1 MLKRIKDTIRKF
13 SMLKKGDNVLVA
25 ISGGPDSVCLLLV
38 LNSIK
43 KEFGINLFCAHLNHQ
58 LRGVESDCDERYVKR
73 LTKKHRIPLLI
84 ESRNVTKFAKDKKFS
99 LEQAARKLRYDF
111 LLQTAKKIGA
121 DKIAMGHTKDDQ
133 VETLFMR
140 LFRGT
145 GLRGLRGI
153 PGVRKIS
160 PNISIIRPLIETP
173 REEILFFL
181 KKRKIRARLDSTNA
195 QTAFLRNRIRHELLP
210 HIERYYSPRIKEIL
224 ARTADSL
231 DADYDYLI
239 KQQRKVF
246 KRIAKIKKD
255 ASISLPIKGLKS
267 LPLSFKRGVVRLA
280 IENVKGNLEGIDYR
294 HWVKI
299 EDLMEGVPT
308 CLHLPGGINVVKRP
322 KTVHFMAKK
331 NGARGEF
338 KKIVPETNLI
348 KIPGVTKILK
358 RLYIKSSIS
367 KTPPRTFNA
376 SPNIEYFDA
385 DKIKFPLNARFRKPA
400 DKMKPL
406 GMKRYKRLQD
416 IFVDDKIKAIRR
428 NRIPIIVDAMGRI
441 IWVCGVRMSED
452 FKVTPHTRKC
462 LRLKL
467 TL

>member
-1 MLKRIKDTIRKF
+1 MFKKVKNTIEKY

-43 KEFGINLFCAHLNHQ
+43 KEFSINLFCAHLNHQ

-153 PGVRKIS
+153 PAVRKIS

-210 HIERYYSPRIKEIL
+210 HIEKYYSPKIKEIL
-224 ARTADSL
+224 ARTADNL

-280 IENVKGNLEGIDYR
+280 IEDVKGNLEGIDYR

-299 EDLMEGVPT
+299 EDLMEGAPT
-308 CLHLPGGINVVKRP
+308 SLHLPGGIRVVK
-322 KTVHFMAKK
+322 KLGQVQF
-331 NGARGEF
+331 NGARHEF
-338 KKIVPETNLI
+338 VRHEFVPGTIII

-367 KTPPRTFNA
+367 KAPPRAFNA

-385 DKIKFPLNARFRKPA
+385 DKIKFPLNAGFRKPA

-428 NRIPIIVDAMGRI
+428 NRIPIIIDARGRI
-441 IWVCGVRMSED
+441 IWVCGVRMAED

>member
-1 MLKRIKDTIRKF
+1 MLKRIKDTIHKF

-43 KEFGINLFCAHLNHQ
+43 KKFGINLFCAHLNHR

-111 LLQTAKKIGA
+111 LLQTARKIGA
-121 DKIAMGHTKDDQ
+121 DKIAVGHTKDDQ

-210 HIERYYSPRIKEIL
+210 HIEKYYSPRIKEIL
-224 ARTADSL
+224 TRTADSL

-239 KQQRKVF
+239 KQQHKAF

-267 LPLSFKRGVVRLA
+267 LPISFKRGVVRIA

-299 EDLMEGVPT
+299 EDLMEGAT
-308 CLHLPGGINVVKRP
+308 TSLHLPGGINVVKRP
-322 KTVHFMAKK
+322 KTVHFMVKK
-331 NGARGEF
+331 NGAGGEF

-348 KIPGVTKILK
+348 KIPGVTK
-358 RLYIKSSIS
+358 
-367 KTPPRTFNA
+367 
-376 SPNIEYFDA
+376 
-385 DKIKFPLNARFRKPA
+385 
-400 DKMKPL
+400 
-406 GMKRYKRLQD
+406 
-416 IFVDDKIKAIRR
+416 
-428 NRIPIIVDAMGRI
+428 
-441 IWVCGVRMSED
+441 
-452 FKVTPHTRKC
+452 
-462 LRLKL
+462 
-467 TL
+467 

>member
-1 MLKRIKDTIRKF
+1 M
-13 SMLKKGDNVLVA
+13 A

-43 KEFGINLFCAHLNHQ
+43 KEFGINLFCAHLNHR

-73 LTKKHRIPLLI
+73 LTKKHRMPLLI

-153 PGVRKIS
+153 PAVRKIS

-181 KKRKIRARLDSTNA
+181 KERKIRARLDSTNA

-210 HIERYYSPRIKEIL
+210 HIEKYYSPKIKEIL
-224 ARTADSL
+224 ARTADNL

-255 ASISLPIKGLKS
+255 ASINLPIKGLKS
-267 LPLSFKRGVVRLA
+267 LPISFKRGVVRLA
-280 IENVKGNLEGIDYR
+280 IEDVKGNLEGIDYR
-294 HWVKI
+294 HWKKI
-299 EDLMEGVPT
+299 EDLIEGG
-308 CLHLPGGINVVKRP
+308 LASFNLPDGICVTKRA
-322 KTVHFMAKK
+322 KTVQFASKK
-331 NGARGEF
+331 KTENMQKLPLSA
-338 KKIVPETNLI
+338 II

-367 KTPPRTFNA
+367 KAPPITFNT

-428 NRIPIIVDAMGRI
+428 NRIPIIIDARGRI
-441 IWVCGVRMSED
+441 IWVCGVRMAED